1 MLAELRQTGY
11 LHVTEAA
18 RAHPV
23 QTNGLR
29 ASVAEGEAL
38 ALPSF
43 QGDQVWSRS
52 QKDWALLGWG
62 VGGTVG
68 SACYPTGPHGPQSF
82 QLHLLAWLILRKR
95 LHSHSRWAFAP
106 SLRLSEI
113 LLPSKCPSVHF
124 AHRRM
129 AG

>member
-1 MLAELRQTGY
+1 MMCHVTLAELRQTGY

-18 RAHPV
+18 RAYPV

-68 SACYPTGPHGPQSF
+68 SACYPSWSPRASELPAPPPGLANPEETSSQPQQVGLCS
-82 QLHLLAWLILRKR
+82 LAQT
-95 LHSHSRWAFAP
+95 
-106 SLRLSEI
+106 E
-113 LLPSKCPSVHF
+113 
-124 AHRRM
+124 
-129 AG
+129 